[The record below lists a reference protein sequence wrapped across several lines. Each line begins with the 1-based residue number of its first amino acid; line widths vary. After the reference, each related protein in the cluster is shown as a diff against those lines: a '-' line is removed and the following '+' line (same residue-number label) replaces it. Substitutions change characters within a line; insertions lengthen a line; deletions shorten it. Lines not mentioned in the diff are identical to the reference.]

1 MAWNSRTVFTTKK
14 RRARRESG
22 ENLRALRFF
31 VVDSAS
37 TVGQLAETMIKA
49 GNFNTKVQ
57 RNKGSKSDLHRA
69 L

>member
-22 ENLRALRFF
+22 ENLRVLRFF

-37 TVGQLAETMIKA
+37 TVGLLAETMIKA
-49 GNFNTKVQ
+49 YGKWKQ
-57 RNKGSKSDLHRA
+57 RSSIR
-69 L
+69 

>member
-37 TVGQLAETMIKA
+37 TVGLLAETMIKA
-49 GNFNTKVQ
+49 
-57 RNKGSKSDLHRA
+57 SA
-69 L
+69 LIRSICGLFVP